1 MTEGVEAE
9 GEEFKFSLRMIS
21 LGPVVGRGGLGVR
34 QRAENDQIEN

>member
-21 LGPVVGRGGLGVR
+21 LGPVVGGGLRVR
-34 QRAENDQIEN
+34 QRAEND